1 MKLLRVL
8 QGLCFVAALLQIAPA
23 HVGAQP
29 LKKLNISY
37 TATSPYQAVVVIGKE
52 AGIFRKYGLDVTLIF
67 MAGGSLG
74 IQAGSSASTA
84 STSRSSSWPAARS
97 ASKRW

>member
-1 MKLLRVL
+1 MKLLHVL

-74 IQAGSSASTA
+74 IQAMVSGDVPITQADGSASVVA
-84 STSRSSSWPAARS
+84 SVA
-97 ASKRW
+97 